1 MTKSFFYMTLC
12 LFILFTSCTD
22 NTDLD
27 SNLSS
32 RKLKL
37 DMGETK
43 MKTQEEAIDILYSF
57 IDDLNTQNGVY
68 TKSSRN
74 SIKINGIKSVSALSY
89 SGKSQ
94 VALNKLRSVDS
105 ADSIPVY
112 EFNIEEANGKS
123 GFAVMLADKRFDDVL
138 AYSTDGSLS
147 DTTFNVGLSLL
158 LSRISDYVEI
168 LNGESVQ
175 EYADWLCNSV
185 TGTEKYIKRFASEA
199 DYKSFFQN
207 NGYYGE
213 WDKREYQARFI
224 PVKWKQTAPYNSMT
238 PIFNGQHAKAGCGAI
253 ALGQLM
259 TYYKKPQGYDWNLLT
274 QTSTIETVANG
285 GNQARINEVSR
296 LLYDIGKPGVGY
308 INYTPTGS
316 SIQDYNIWNV
326 LKLFGYVYA
335 YDSSARYANFPNAT
349 TILTELTN
357 GYPVLIG
364 ADEYYSRID
373 PIKKELGHVWIID
386 GIFRKERDRYF
397 VEEILPTN
405 NNSFYRELWSYRERF
420 TQVHCNWGWG
430 GSSDGWYSHRL
441 FTPINEPYKFDKN
454 FVLFLSNPQ

>member
-1 MTKSFFYMTLC
+1 MTLC
-12 LFILFTSCTD
+12 LFILFTSCTND
-22 NTDLD
+22 TDLD

-57 IDDLNTQNGVY
+57 IDDLNAQNGVY
-68 TKSSRN
+68 TRSSRN

-94 VALNKLRSVDS
+94 AALNKLRSVDS
-105 ADSIPVY
+105 SDSIPVY

-158 LSRISDYVEI
+158 LARISDYVEI

-175 EYADWLCNSV
+175 GYADWLCNSV
-185 TGTEKYIKRFASEA
+185 TGTEKYIKRFANEA
-199 DYKSFFQN
+199 EFNSFFQKN
-207 NGYYGE
+207 NPGQ
-213 WDKREYQARFI
+213 WDKREYQTRFI

-238 PIFNGQHAKAGCGAI
+238 PIHSGQRTKAGCGAV

-259 TYYKKPQGYDWNLLT
+259 AYYKKPQGYDWNLLT
-274 QTSTIETVANG
+274 QTPTIETVANG
-285 GNQARINEVSR
+285 GSQARINEVSR
-296 LLYDIGKPGVGY
+296 LFYDIGKENIGDIKYGL
-308 INYTPTGS
+308 TGS
-316 SIQDYNIWNV
+316 GMQDYSIWNV
-326 LKLFGYVYA
+326 LRLFDYVYA
-335 YDSSARYANFPNAT
+335 YDPSGKYASFPNAT
-349 TILTELTN
+349 TILTELTD

-373 PIKKELGHVWIID
+373 PNAKDLAHVWIID
-386 GIFRKERDRYF
+386 GIFRKERNRYF
-397 VEEILPTN
+397 VEETISAN
-405 NNSFYRELWSYRERF
+405 NKLIYRDLWSYRERF

-441 FTPINEPYKFDKN
+441 FTPINEPYKFDKA
-454 FVLFLSNPQ
+454 FVLFLSNPK